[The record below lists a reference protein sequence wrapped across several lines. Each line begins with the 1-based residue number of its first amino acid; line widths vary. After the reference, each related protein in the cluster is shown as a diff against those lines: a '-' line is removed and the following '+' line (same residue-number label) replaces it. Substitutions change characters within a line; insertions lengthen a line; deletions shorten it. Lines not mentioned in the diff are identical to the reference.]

1 MSNPSA
7 CCWSYSWSYCA
18 RARARQRR
26 GPPPYQT
33 QPASRPRTP
42 LLRRRRARWRYPLPS
57 TTIRGSVLFSLARF
71 AASQSLA
78 LRSPSSTG
86 TTATR
91 AGLPRAKAAARSAS
105 RFAMQDTWFRTRAA
119 PVSSATAAPAPV
131 RFAGCSVR
139 RSRRDV
145 REVTTSRYRP
155 RLLPTA
161 LEPTRRPY
169 LRCES
174 LRPRRSSRASGRER
188 QAPSASRAPSAPSSC
203 ARWQRQASSRRSS
216 RRIHGS

>member
-1 MSNPSA
+1 M
-7 CCWSYSWSYCA
+7 
-18 RARARQRR
+18 
-26 GPPPYQT
+26 
-33 QPASRPRTP
+33 
-42 LLRRRRARWRYPLPS
+42 PS

-71 AASQSLA
+71 AASRSLA

-91 AGLPRAKAAARSAS
+91 AGLPRAKAAARCAS

-155 RLLPTA
+155 RLLPTVPLSMPTYNIMAGLAAPGSGHLWSPPGLPPVCPCLHSRTCTRAFHPPHLRARTPTQA

-174 LRPRRSSRASGRER
+174 LRPRRSSRASRRER
-188 QAPSASRAPSAPSSC
+188 QAPSA
-203 ARWQRQASSRRSS
+203 
-216 RRIHGS
+216 